1 MGNYKVGYVYLYYIG
16 YTSAWI
22 RTQEL
27 QTEIQENYN
36 FLLLLSTYLIKLQHY
51 WLSNITDYVVSKCMM
66 APTHN
71 QDCYCGPI
79 LILQN

>member
-1 MGNYKVGYVYLYYIG
+1 MLGNYKVGYIVYLFYIG

-36 FLLLLSTYLIKLQHY
+36 FYYYYL
-51 WLSNITDYVVSKCMM
+51 
-66 APTHN
+66 
-71 QDCYCGPI
+71 PI
-79 LILQN
+79 